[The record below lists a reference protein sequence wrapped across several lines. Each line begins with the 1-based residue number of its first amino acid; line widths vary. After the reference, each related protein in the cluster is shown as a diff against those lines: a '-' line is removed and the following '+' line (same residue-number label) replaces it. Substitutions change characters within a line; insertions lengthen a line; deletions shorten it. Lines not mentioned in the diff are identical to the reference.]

1 MTRCFL
7 QVIDWALIE
16 GPWPDLMRT
25 AISIREGRI
34 YWLTLL
40 RRLDHDSCKNRLYRT
55 FRELGRAVRTIVLL
69 RFLSD
74 PGLRETITA
83 IINRVEAFHGFADWL
98 AFGAEDGVIAHND
111 PVYQEKL
118 IKFNQLLA
126 NCASYSTAVDI
137 TATSN
142 TLATEGHPTD
152 PVDLATV
159 TPYITHTVRRFGD
172 WHLEATH
179 PDAVAQR
186 ACQAA
191 RPSAESCA
199 A

>member
-1 MTRCFL
+1 LGAHRG
-7 QVIDWALIE
+7 ALARFDAHRDLH
-16 GPWPDLMRT
+16 PRRPDLFGDPAAT
-25 AISIREGRI
+25 AGP
-34 YWLTLL
+34 
-40 RRLDHDSCKNRLYRT
+40 RLPQKPPLPGVPGT
-55 FRELGRAVRTIVLL
+55 LL

-83 IINRVEAFHGFADWL
+83 ITNRVEAFHGFADWL

-126 NCASYSTAVDI
+126 NCAIYSTAVDI

-142 TLATEGHPTD
+142 TLAAEGHPTD

-172 WHLEATH
+172 WHLDLTPPEA
-179 PDAVAQR
+179 PVVAHLR
-186 ACQAA
+186 L
-191 RPSAESCA
+191 PTPTP
-199 A
+199 